1 MRHYECVCAQCGIR
15 RQLAFH
21 TEPFPEI
28 GDNFLFVCTSCGE
41 ETAHTRVLTKRAA
54 AELRRR
60 QQEEALRDSM
70 IKQCAEH
77 HFRCRFLHQSVII
90 TTALSDWC
98 FDYHES
104 RITLYHE
111 STVKINFAT
120 GNYAKAH
127 VQFASRKITP
137 QEVIEYIAK
146 HDARKA
152 ESPEST

>member
-1 MRHYECVCAQCGIR
+1 MRHYECVCSQCGIR
-15 RQLAFH
+15 RQLAFRA
-21 TEPFPEI
+21 EPFPEI
-28 GDNFLFVCTSCGE
+28 GDVFLFACASCGE
-41 ETAHTRVLTKRAA
+41 ETEHTRVLTKKAA

-60 QQEEALRDSM
+60 QQEEALRDSIM
-70 IKQCAEH
+70 KQCAEH
-77 HFRCRFLHQSVII
+77 NFRCRFLHQSVII
-90 TTALSDWC
+90 TTDLSDWC

-137 QEVIEYIAK
+137 QEFIEYIAK

-152 ESPEST
+152 GSPEST

>member
-15 RQLAFH
+15 RQLAFPA
-21 TEPFPEI
+21 EPFPEI
-28 GDNFLFVCTSCGE
+28 GDIFLFVCTSCGE

-137 QEVIEYIAK
+137 QEFIEYIAK